1 MFDATGQR
9 LSPTYAIKKGTCYR
23 YYISSSLMRE
33 AGTNRSGGWRVPAG
47 DLEGLVIN
55 RLCSLLADPTAILDA
70 IDVEAPNCLCRK
82 LGPH

>member
-9 LSPTYAIKKGTCYR
+9 LSPTYAIKKGARYR

-33 AGTNRSGGWRVPAG
+33 AGTNRSGGWRIPAG

-55 RLCSLLADPTAILDA
+55 RLCSFLADPTAILDA
-70 IDVEAPNCLCRK
+70 IDVEAPGGTDKAN
-82 LGPH
+82 